1 MIELNVALGDYQGE
15 ARRVAEFEGDSLR
28 RTNVRQLAP
37 KTIRPNSRLLVDE
50 KMHNSS
56 SRRKQHEGVCSFT
69 LTVFLRQNVINNV

>member
-37 KTIRPNSRLLVDE
+37 KTIRPNSRLLVD
-50 KMHNSS
+50 
-56 SRRKQHEGVCSFT
+56 
-69 LTVFLRQNVINNV
+69 

>member
-37 KTIRPNSRLLVDE
+37 KTIRPGRLALSLWTISPQSLDD
-50 KMHNSS
+50 
-56 SRRKQHEGVCSFT
+56 
-69 LTVFLRQNVINNV
+69 